1 MNLNKPICHYK
12 LIIPV
17 KLFLVAE
24 TNSARELFAFL
35 QVLANFEQCQANENF
50 IWLERKKI

>member
-50 IWLERKKI
+50 I